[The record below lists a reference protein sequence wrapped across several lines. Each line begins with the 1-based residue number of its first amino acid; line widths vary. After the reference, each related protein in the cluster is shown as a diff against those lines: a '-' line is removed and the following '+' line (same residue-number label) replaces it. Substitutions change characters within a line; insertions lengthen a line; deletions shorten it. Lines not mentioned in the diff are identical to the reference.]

1 MKIFGLLV
9 GVTCAD
15 FRIRMQLCSDDSTS
29 NKIVPYGEGLA
40 KTLTIKI
47 GNGTEQTINLN
58 YHLATWDI
66 MEEVL
71 PGDLAAARQIEL
83 QYKGYNILCLESLE
97 LETLDKSLHYK
108 IIQVS
113 YYSYF

>member
-9 GVTCAD
+9 ALTCAD

-29 NKIVPYGEGLA
+29 NQIVYASNGPKERF
-40 KTLTIKI
+40 TIRI
-47 GNGTEQTINLN
+47 GNETAQTINLPIN
-58 YHLATWDI
+58 IKSWNI

-71 PGDLAAARQIEL
+71 PGDLAAAQQIEV
-83 QYKGYNILCLESLE
+83 QFKRYDIVCLESLE
-97 LETLDKSLHYK
+97 LETLDKSLHYQ

-113 YYSYF
+113 N